1 MCQLISPM
9 LLFAFGLVFV
19 IKGGDSFVDAAR
31 WISDVTRVPRFIIGA
46 TVVSLATTLPE
57 VLVSVIAVLQGS
69 VGMGVGSAVGSV
81 SANLGLTM
89 GVSLLVMPTAR
100 VDRTLC
106 EKAMLMLGSTLTLW
120 LVCRDGR
127 VIAPEALVLLMLLVV
142 FICTNLWGMRPCSGK
157 DKHQPHR
164 PGRSEVLLHLLKFAL
179 GTAGILL
186 GARLLV
192 DNGTKLAQILGVPQT
207 VIGITLVAVGTSLP
221 ELITTVTA
229 LSKREAALSVGNIL
243 GANII
248 DITLILSACT
258 LVSPGGLP
266 VERQTICFDLPM
278 TFILMVLAAL
288 PPLLHRR
295 FFRGQGLGLLG
306 VYAAYLAMVAASAG

>member
-1 MCQLISPM
+1 MSQLILPM
-9 LLFAFGLVFV
+9 LLFALGLVFV

-106 EKAMLMLGSTLTLW
+106 EKAILMLGSTLTLG
-120 LVCRDGR
+120 LLCRDG
-127 VIAPEALVLLMLLVV
+127 ILTAPEALVLLMLLGV
-142 FICTNLWGMRPCSGK
+142 FICTNIWGMRACLG
-157 DKHQPHR
+157 DNRHQPHR
-164 PGRSEVLLHLLKFAL
+164 PSRGEVLLHLFKFAL

-192 DNGTKLAQILGVPQT
+192 DNGTRLAQILGVPQT

-248 DITLILSACT
+248 DITLILSACAF
-258 LVSPGGLP
+258 VSPGGLR

-278 TFILMVLAAL
+278 TLTLMGIAAL

-295 FFRGQGLGLLG
+295 FFRGQGLGLLV
-306 VYAAYLAMVAASAG
+306 VYAVYLTMVAATAG